1 MNITNLEMI
10 QASMEVIGALF
21 CLITLFI
28 LAVNKMTQ
36 KTKYLMVMFGLS
48 MALFLFD
55 ACAYIFRGNT
65 DWLSIIMTRVSNNG
79 LFVLNICLTVT
90 FVGYFY
96 NALSLNGI
104 NLSGIYSKISIFF
117 FISAGACLIIN
128 CFTNW
133 MFYFDDDN
141 YYHRGIG
148 WYIYTVFLTIGILVV
163 VYATILIRKKIA
175 RRFFTVLLLY
185 EFAPFIAIIIQIFI
199 YGISIANIGITVCLT
214 ILLLFNIR
222 QESEKKKMSGIND
235 TKEKTMYV
243 TIFMLIL
250 MVICMSA
257 SIISCVANIQKVATE
272 NAEKDNRNIAHLV
285 QSDIE
290 NTFLPY
296 LTVTQMVASDNNL
309 CEILKNTTRET
320 AKDSEKQIS
329 DYLRSV
335 KDEFGYQMVFLASDK
350 SNAYYTYNGIL
361 KYLDVEKDSHD
372 IWYKEFKESKRKYA
386 INIDTDEANNGALTI
401 FFNREIV
408 DDDGN
413 FLGVGGVGISVTKLQ
428 SLLRHYEKEY
438 NLDINLINY
447 NGLVQINSN
456 RSHIEKEYLDNSY
469 LSSVPEKKF
478 VYKKMDNFYRM
489 TYYMDSL
496 DWYLVIDDYQ
506 MDKSSAQRIV
516 LPCLAIFMVGL
527 LVMGVAFTFISKKER
542 ISSEKLMERIRI
554 SLTDELTGLQ
564 NRRAYAECVGKI
576 SEKKLHDN
584 TVIIMMDVN
593 GLKTVNDEIGHDA
606 GDELLKG
613 SAECMLS
620 AFGKLG
626 NVFRLGGD
634 EFMAV
639 LECSGKEARE
649 AAAVL
654 DEVTASWEG
663 KEINEISISKGVV
676 VGSEHPDMSL
686 NEIEEFADKLMY
698 EDKDAYYKRTGKKRR

>member
-1 MNITNLEMI
+1 M
-10 QASMEVIGALF
+10 
-21 CLITLFI
+21 
-28 LAVNKMTQ
+28 
-36 KTKYLMVMFGLS
+36 
-48 MALFLFD
+48 
-55 ACAYIFRGNT
+55 
-65 DWLSIIMTRVSNNG
+65 
-79 LFVLNICLTVT
+79 
-90 FVGYFY
+90 
-96 NALSLNGI
+96 
-104 NLSGIYSKISIFF
+104 
-117 FISAGACLIIN
+117 
-128 CFTNW
+128 
-133 MFYFDDDN
+133 
-141 YYHRGIG
+141 
-148 WYIYTVFLTIGILVV
+148 
-163 VYATILIRKKIA
+163 
-175 RRFFTVLLLY
+175 LLY

-285 QSDIE
+285 QSNIE

-676 VGSEHPDMSL
+676 VGSEHPGMLL
-686 NEIEEFADKLMY
+686 NEIEELADKLMY
-698 EDKDAYYKRTGKKRR
+698 EDKDAYYKRTGKKKR